1 MARPIN
7 SSFTDNN
14 YSSYIKKG
22 IDNMSYKKYPFYFKV
37 LILVEDKQVYNCGMG
52 VASGYSDAASFI
64 EKYYGDELL
73 QIEHLELFEE
83 SNLIFLPEGVCEN
96 YRNCEFPQIEYQKEK
111 KKGE

>member
-1 MARPIN
+1 
-7 SSFTDNN
+7 
-14 YSSYIKKG
+14 
-22 IDNMSYKKYPFYFKV
+22 MSYKKYPFYFKV
-37 LILVEDKQVYNCGMG
+37 LIFVEDKQVYNCGMG
-52 VASGYSDAASFI
+52 IASGYSDAASFI

-96 YRNCEFPQIEYQKEK
+96 YRNCEFPQIEYQKDK